1 MIKRIFD
8 LLLALFLIIIFSPIL
23 IIVGTLIYFKMG
35 RPILFCQERPG
46 LHEKIFTIY
55 KFRTMSNEKDEK
67 GELLSDEVRLGRLG
81 KFIRST
87 SIDELPQLFNILKG
101 NMSFVG
107 PRPLLVEYLSFYNDR
122 QRKIHNVLPGITG
135 WAQVNGRNAIS
146 WKEKFEFDVWYTENR
161 SFWLDMKI
169 LWLTFLKVLQRSDI
183 NSSANV
189 TMEKFGDKNE

>member
-1 MIKRIFD
+1 
-8 LLLALFLIIIFSPIL
+8 
-23 IIVGTLIYFKMG
+23 
-35 RPILFCQERPG
+35 
-46 LHEKIFTIY
+46 
-55 KFRTMSNEKDEK
+55 
-67 GELLSDEVRLGRLG
+67 
-81 KFIRST
+81 
-87 SIDELPQLFNILKG
+87 
-101 NMSFVG
+101 
-107 PRPLLVEYLSFYNDR
+107 
-122 QRKIHNVLPGITG
+122 VLPGITG